1 MTFQTNTEMKKA
13 FVIPF
18 LFLSG
23 CFDTT
28 TPDVKDPYR
37 YVEYSHFLTKGVEVI
52 NVKHNL
58 DTAQYSF
65 MLRPQN
71 GSLDY
76 LNELKHSLP
85 ATNWRILFDDKS
97 RLLVF
102 RVGHFQKEQDVSIGK
117 VVLLDSDLVYL
128 SFERF

>member
-1 MTFQTNTEMKKA
+1 MAFQTNTEMKKA

-18 LFLSG
+18 LFLVG

-37 YVEYSHFLTKGVEVI
+37 YVEYSPFLTKDVEVM

-58 DTAQYSF
+58 DTAKYSF
-65 MLRPQN
+65 MLRPRN
-71 GSLDY
+71 GSADY

-85 ATNWRILFDDKS
+85 ATTWKILFDDKS

-102 RVGHFQKEQDVSIGK
+102 RVGQSHEQQDVSIGK